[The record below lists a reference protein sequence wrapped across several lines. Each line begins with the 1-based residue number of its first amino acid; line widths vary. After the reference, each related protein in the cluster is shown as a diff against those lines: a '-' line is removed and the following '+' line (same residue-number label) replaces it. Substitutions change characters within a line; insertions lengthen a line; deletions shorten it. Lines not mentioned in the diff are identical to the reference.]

1 MNMIRRTVRVLAA
14 LAGGLS
20 VCCQI
25 APGQPARDFDDG
37 EIHVLHVQGNVY
49 LLAGAGGNVIIQVG
63 EQGIVLVDAGSAQL
77 ADQTLA
83 AVRKVSTRPIR
94 YIIDTGID
102 ADHVG
107 GNEKLSSAGITVFG
121 ALFQSNNLDALPNAQ
136 LVAHENAYNRL
147 SGLVGGKR
155 TVAAGGVPMDV
166 YPGDLKK
173 LFFNDEGIEIIH
185 IPAAHTDSDSMVY
198 FRRSDVLS
206 AGDILTTTGYPV
218 IDLDKGGSIQ
228 GIINGLNRILDI
240 AIAKQEGEGGT
251 YVIPGHGRIFDQFE
265 VLEYRDMVTI
275 VRDRIQASIK
285 KGLSFEQIKAT
296 RPTEDYDAR
305 YGADSGTWTTDM
317 FVEAV
322 YKSLVVQK

>member
-1 MNMIRRTVRVLAA
+1 MKIGPCTPGMLAA
-14 LAGGLS
+14 VVCGLS
-20 VCCQI
+20 VACQV
-25 APGQPARDFDDG
+25 AHGQPVGDFDDG
-37 EIHVLHVQGNVY
+37 QIHVLHVQGNVY
-49 LLAGAGGNVIIQVG
+49 FLAGAGGNVTIQAG

-77 ADQTLA
+77 ADHTLA
-83 AVRKVSTRPIR
+83 AIRKVSAKPIR

-121 ALFQSNNLDALPNAQ
+121 ALFQGNDLDALPNAQ

-155 TVAAGGVPMDV
+155 SAPPGGLPMDV

-185 IPAAHTDSDSMVY
+185 IPSAHSDGDSMVY
-198 FRRSDVLS
+198 FRRSDVLI
-206 AGDILTTTGYPV
+206 AGDILTTTSYPV
-218 IDLDKGGSIQ
+218 VDLDKGGSIQ
-228 GIINGLNRILDI
+228 GIINGLNRILEI
-240 AIAKQEGEGGT
+240 TIAKQEGEGGT

-285 KGLSFEQIKAT
+285 KGMSLDEIKAT

-305 YGADSGTWTTDM
+305 YGADSGSWTTDM

-322 YKSLVVQK
+322 YKSLVARK